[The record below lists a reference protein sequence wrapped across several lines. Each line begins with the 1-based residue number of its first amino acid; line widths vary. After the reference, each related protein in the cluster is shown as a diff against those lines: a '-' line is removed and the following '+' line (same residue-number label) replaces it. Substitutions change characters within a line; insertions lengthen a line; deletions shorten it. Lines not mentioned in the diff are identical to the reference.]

1 MKRLAISA
9 GVGIFIVAVVLVA
22 ILFTEDVASPSP
34 GEPVASACVDC
45 HTDIELLEAIADVPE
60 DVEEPEEPAGEG

>member
-9 GVGIFIVAVVLVA
+9 VVGLFIVAIVLVA
-22 ILFTEDVASPSP
+22 VLFTEDIASPSP
-34 GEPVASACVDC
+34 GETVASACVDC
-45 HTDIELLEAIADVPE
+45 HTDIELLEAVAEVPE